1 MSGAVSGAFARFR
14 GLTSPFSKHLS
25 GGLLNASGRA
35 GPRRLAVLIAGLLAV
50 IALVVVIATSRREAQ
65 VDVARRADAARRS
78 VARRTAQHARAG
90 RDRSAGQ

>member
-50 IALVVVIATSRREAQ
+50 IALVVVIATSGREAQ
-65 VDVARRADAARRS
+65 VMSRDARMQRVDPLPGEPQNAPYPEY
-78 VARRTAQHARAG
+78 
-90 RDRSAGQ
+90 DRV